1 MPVDI
6 HRWNLMERWN
16 RGILGCFSHPVELAG
31 GFSSFRHFSKLD
43 RICRIKLFVVIE
55 LHIRGFEEEA
65 EGL

>member
-1 MPVDI
+1 
-6 HRWNLMERWN
+6 MERWN
-16 RGILGCFSHPVELAG
+16 RGILGCFSHTVELAG
-31 GFSSFRHFSKLD
+31 GSSSFRHFSKLD